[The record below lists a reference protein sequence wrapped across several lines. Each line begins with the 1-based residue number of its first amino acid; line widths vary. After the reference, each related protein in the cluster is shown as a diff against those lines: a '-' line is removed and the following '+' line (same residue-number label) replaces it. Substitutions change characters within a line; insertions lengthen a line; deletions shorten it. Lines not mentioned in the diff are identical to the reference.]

1 MEKSYNRKRKQ
12 YRLIKQSK
20 SNLDN
25 KYIVWLSEHPYQV
38 LKERNFEDESNVWI
52 PYPYKFYLF
61 KIIEWKF
68 FKESK
73 IDKYDKVTLEI
84 ETLKA
89 NLKLSKNQMKVF
101 WWMFFIS
108 LIGGVCG
115 IISLIIGLSSPH

>member
-1 MEKSYNRKRKQ
+1 MEKSYNRKRKE
-12 YRLIKQSK
+12 YRFLKQSK
-20 SNLDN
+20 SKPEN
-25 KYIVWLSEHPYQV
+25 KYMDWLNEHVYQT
-38 LKERNFEDESNVWI
+38 LKEKNFENETNVWI

-61 KIIEWKF
+61 KIIEWKL
-68 FKESK
+68 FKKSK

>member
-1 MEKSYNRKRKQ
+1 MEKSYNRKRKE
-12 YRLIKQSK
+12 YRFIKQSK
-20 SNLDN
+20 SNPDN
-25 KYIVWLSEHPYQV
+25 KYIDWLSEHVYQV
-38 LKERNFEDESNVWI
+38 LKEKNFKDEFNLWI

-84 ETLKA
+84 DTLKA

-115 IISLIIGLSSPH
+115 IISLIIGLSSHH